1 MIASGSIANRMVTGL
16 TGGKMFR
23 VELTSTTEEV
33 EVVVV
38 VVEVACCSIDFNA
51 VVLCSSSSPYVLM

>member
-1 MIASGSIANRMVTGL
+1 MVTGL

-23 VELTSTTEEV
+23 VELPTSTTEEV